1 MKRRCADPDC
11 NKKFVISKD
20 ARKEMK
26 QIAIDDGYA
35 GNENLCPRCF
45 KDVMQI
51 AYDQSY
57 FGSISEWGA
66 LDT

>member
-1 MKRRCADPDC
+1 MKRRCVDREC
-11 NKKFVISKD
+11 NKKFVVSKES
-20 ARKEMK
+20 RKEMK
-26 QIAIDDGYA
+26 QIAIDA
-35 GNENLCPRCF
+35 GNAGDENLCPSCF

-66 LDT
+66 